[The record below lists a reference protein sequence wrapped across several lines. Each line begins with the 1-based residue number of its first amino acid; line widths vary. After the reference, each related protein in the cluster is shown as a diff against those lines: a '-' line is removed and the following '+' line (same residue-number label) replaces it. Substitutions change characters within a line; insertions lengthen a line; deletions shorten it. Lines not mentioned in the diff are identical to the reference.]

1 MSIRDCIVV
10 AFIAVLAAVC
20 SCSKHPEPLPVIG
33 VVPDFKLIDEQ
44 GKPIG
49 NADLRGRIWVA
60 DFIFTQCAGPCPRM
74 SKRMAE
80 LQNFVAS
87 APNVRLVS
95 FSVDPERDSPRIL
108 KAYGKTY
115 GAKPGLWHFITGNE
129 KAIHELATKG
139 FKLSVESATDTTPI
153 LHSTY
158 FMLVDSQGRI
168 RGAFDGDDPAAYQR
182 LKDAIQQL
190 LTEKDSSP

>member
-1 MSIRDCIVV
+1 MSTKRASLWLLV
-10 AFIAVLAAVC
+10 AGLTAVGG
-20 SCSKHPEPLPVIG
+20 CSKQPEPLPVIG
-33 VVPDFKLIDEQ
+33 VVPEFKLVDEQ
-44 GKPIG
+44 GQPIG
-49 NADLRGRIWVA
+49 AADLRGRIWVA

-80 LQNFVAS
+80 LQNFVAT
-87 APNVRLVS
+87 APNVRLIS
-95 FSVDPERDSPRIL
+95 FSVDPDRDTPRIL
-108 KAYGKTY
+108 TAYGKSY
-115 GAKPGLWHFITGNE
+115 GAKPGLWHFVTGDE
-129 KAIHELATKG
+129 RAIHELATKG